1 MAADK
6 YVGVFG
12 NFRYYEIFDRGATEI
27 LVDPYSLSTSW
38 QIRMT
43 VVRRSDAVRTND
55 DAFKTLQ
62 MQ

>member
-1 MAADK
+1 
-6 YVGVFG
+6 
-12 NFRYYEIFDRGATEI
+12 
-27 LVDPYSLSTSW
+27 VDPYSLSGNW
-38 QIRMT
+38 QVKMT